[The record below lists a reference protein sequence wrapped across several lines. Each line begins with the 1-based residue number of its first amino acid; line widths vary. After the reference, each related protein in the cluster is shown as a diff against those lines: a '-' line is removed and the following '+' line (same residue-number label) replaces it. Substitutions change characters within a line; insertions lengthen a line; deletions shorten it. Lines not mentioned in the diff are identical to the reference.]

1 VCDSLALN
9 LRCVVFS
16 RLEERLLFIHV
27 HHVKRFIDAWEL
39 INIIH
44 FINIAIGNL
53 ESLKRMI
60 PLLSPPLVVNLG
72 AARIFF
78 LTRIH
83 SIDLVEQRQVRCL
96 ITLLVLLGNNWDTL
110 VVVTTVQILDVRLPL
125 DDLVNTYKFSSN
137 PADFRPFKLVLVI
150 RLCLK
155 FIRKHLRKLVFILR
169 ILIIA

>member
-1 VCDSLALN
+1 VQILFLLNLVFIRKLGRLKVCREPLIIVKGIHMLSLVIGSMLLVCDSLTLN

-27 HHVKRFIDAWEL
+27 HHVKRFINAGEL

-44 FINIAIGNL
+44 FIYIAIGNL

-60 PLLSPPLVVNLG
+60 LLLSPPLVVNLG

-83 SIDLVEQRQVRCL
+83 SIDLVEERQMRRL
-96 ITLLVLLGNNWDTL
+96 ITLLVLLRNN
-110 VVVTTVQILDVRLPL
+110 
-125 DDLVNTYKFSSN
+125 
-137 PADFRPFKLVLVI
+137 
-150 RLCLK
+150 
-155 FIRKHLRKLVFILR
+155 
-169 ILIIA
+169 